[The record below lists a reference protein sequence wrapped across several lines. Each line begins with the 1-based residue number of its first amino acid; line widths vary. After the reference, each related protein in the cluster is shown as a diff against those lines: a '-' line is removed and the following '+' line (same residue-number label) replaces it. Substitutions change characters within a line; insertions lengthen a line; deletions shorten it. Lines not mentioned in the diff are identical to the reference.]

1 MKNISMKIFLYVC
14 AALCLF
20 ITGCTSDTET
30 HFQTVNPEKVDVIQ
44 AQNTEATGSQAVLEQ
59 EMPLSQELAMLEG
72 FVVMQ
77 DGDVRHNAGSW
88 FSFLEA
94 CEAGQ
99 AAAVTVVQ
107 YIQSDSTMEQLR
119 YDLSFDGTE
128 YVLSFSTNNGVVT
141 ECSKLLRVEN
151 GLCNDTQEPYDCYE
165 AYLLNDIIL
174 YKDLIAAPDY
184 EGITDIFLHSKEGE
198 PPVKQYSGE
207 SLENILQLLM
217 TADYMP
223 IEPENYLYGMK
234 LLMTNRDGKEL
245 VIELDLRQGIYRYGM
260 QTYAY
265 GEVSDLLDALGIDQW
280 PESVLEEFAP
290 FLN

>member
-1 MKNISMKIFLYVC
+1 
-14 AALCLF
+14 
-20 ITGCTSDTET
+20 
-30 HFQTVNPEKVDVIQ
+30 
-44 AQNTEATGSQAVLEQ
+44 
-59 EMPLSQELAMLEG
+59 
-72 FVVMQ
+72 MQ

-94 CEAGQ
+94 CEAGH

-107 YIQSDSTMEQLR
+107 YTQRDSTTEQVR

-128 YVLSFSTNNGVVT
+128 YVLSFSTNNGVVR

-184 EGITDIFLHSKEGE
+184 EGITEIFLHSKEGE

-207 SLENILQLLM
+207 RLEDILQLLM